1 MKKLLFM
8 VLVFF
13 ILSIL
18 YSNAADEYTRLELVR
33 LANKELIE
41 SGILMDDY
49 FEEINING
57 KGLSTNPYLS
67 GLRNYIVYGNPHGD
81 FKDDRYRYLGYTFS
95 DANFTNFM
103 FPNDVIS
110 TTGLWNR
117 NWIEDPK
124 NNPRTM
130 DRSEVKGTD
139 TFNNNPLYE
148 ESIKEGLRLISR
160 KDSNGNLID
169 FPEDELKK
177 RQWHK
182 YVHIYQPPTSV
193 SWGCGI
199 MFHNPSGT
207 NINYLTVP
215 LSPEGLKGDLNVEFE
230 EIPSS
235 MVTGD
240 KVQVLIQIKSTYKT
254 NLTEADGNAPSFKW
268 EITDKATNMPIP
280 SVNYY
285 GYVEKDAGNLEILA
299 NGETAIMAE
308 FQMPEKDVRIK
319 FEINKDGKNPSETF
333 LDNNVLETVIAPA
346 LKIEES
352 GDFILD
358 YNILSR
364 KVRFPLAGGKNITA
378 RLSAPEGKL
387 IDDAWGALNIYN
399 ISVSLFR
406 DFEDKKLTVNEPAGT
421 IIKNPIIDAT
431 LHRKDATRDLTNGYD
446 NPPENKWL
454 DGPVSKTASGK
465 ITFGGTAYAK
475 YQYTVTKTREDGT
488 KDTETRTSTTSAA
501 FNSGT
506 DTRTIT
512 TKIYSGKPTIPAK
525 TFENKI
531 DYNAANYLQK
541 NLFWTSEPYKFDV
554 VRYMCHQDVDDSLYG
569 WTTVPGR
576 YQRTF
581 TQQNNGTIKWNVAS
595 SMKND
600 YMRSREAARKMD
612 YRKSEY
618 DRAVFASDKGVKSV
632 DYPIKSG
639 YYFNPTGTYTFNV
652 ETVTYKTTKDETK
665 DHKDLV
671 EEVINSF
678 RYETDLMYINSKKEP
693 VNIQNQI
700 LSKSGKGYERRIAA
714 LTAKD
719 PTGVDGVK
727 MLSIE
732 KSGYKRD
739 FEEIKHSQDSGGFTH
754 EYLKE
759 ILEGY
764 DESGTIGSKNNYK
777 YREYIKDGQDLY
789 KIIEKTTVT
798 IKVNPENLKVYT
810 NIDMPDGK
818 YRVAAWIGDIALS
831 DSTNAYKGLGTLKG
845 IYNLD
850 VIEVTVNGTLY
861 DDQNAVIGN

>member
-1 MKKLLFM
+1 MERRSSLMKKLLFM

-299 NGETAIMAE
+299 NGETALVAE
-308 FQMPEKDVRIK
+308 FEMPEKDVHLK
-319 FEINKDGKNPSETF
+319 FEINKDGKSPSETF
-333 LDNNVLETVIAPA
+333 LDNNVLETVITPA

-358 YNILSR
+358 YNVLSR

-431 LHRKDATRDLTNGYD
+431 LQL
-446 NPPENKWL
+446 
-454 DGPVSKTASGK
+454 
-465 ITFGGTAYAK
+465 
-475 YQYTVTKTREDGT
+475 
-488 KDTETRTSTTSAA
+488 
-501 FNSGT
+501 
-506 DTRTIT
+506 
-512 TKIYSGKPTIPAK
+512 YS
-525 TFENKI
+525 
-531 DYNAANYLQK
+531 
-541 NLFWTSEPYKFDV
+541 
-554 VRYMCHQDVDDSLYG
+554 R
-569 WTTVPGR
+569 
-576 YQRTF
+576 
-581 TQQNNGTIKWNVAS
+581 
-595 SMKND
+595 
-600 YMRSREAARKMD
+600 
-612 YRKSEY
+612 
-618 DRAVFASDKGVKSV
+618 
-632 DYPIKSG
+632 
-639 YYFNPTGTYTFNV
+639 
-652 ETVTYKTTKDETK
+652 
-665 DHKDLV
+665 
-671 EEVINSF
+671 
-678 RYETDLMYINSKKEP
+678 
-693 VNIQNQI
+693 
-700 LSKSGKGYERRIAA
+700 
-714 LTAKD
+714 
-719 PTGVDGVK
+719 
-727 MLSIE
+727 
-732 KSGYKRD
+732 
-739 FEEIKHSQDSGGFTH
+739 
-754 EYLKE
+754 
-759 ILEGY
+759 
-764 DESGTIGSKNNYK
+764 
-777 YREYIKDGQDLY
+777 
-789 KIIEKTTVT
+789 
-798 IKVNPENLKVYT
+798 
-810 NIDMPDGK
+810 
-818 YRVAAWIGDIALS
+818 
-831 DSTNAYKGLGTLKG
+831 
-845 IYNLD
+845 
-850 VIEVTVNGTLY
+850 
-861 DDQNAVIGN
+861 